1 MYFLSLKNIFQS
13 RDKLKISIIDS
24 GVGGIVFANNL
35 EKEIKDLDL
44 VVNID
49 TEGFPYGQKDLN
61 WLKERLELLIS
72 QAKSNVIIIAC
83 NTLSSLI
90 YYYDL
95 KFKKIVVDVITP
107 TIYFLKDKKYKNIC
121 ILCTKNTIKMDIYG
135 KLLNSNIIYIDTT
148 GLIDDIQNNKNHII
162 NLYNVIDKIDD
173 KCDLVILG
181 CTHLIRIKDE
191 FRKIIDIDILS
202 QDEIF
207 TNIFKI

>member
-1 MYFLSLKNIFQS
+1 M
-13 RDKLKISIIDS
+13 KISIIDS
-24 GVGGIVFANNL
+24 GVGGIVFAKNL
-35 EKEIKDLDL
+35 KKEINDLDL
-44 VVNID
+44 IVNID
-49 TEGFPYGQKDLN
+49 TEGFPYGQKELS

-72 QAKSNVIIIAC
+72 QTKSNVIIIAC

-90 YYYDL
+90 YYFDL

-148 GLIDDIQNNKNHII
+148 ELIDDIQNNNNHII
-162 NLYNVIDKIDD
+162 NLYNVLEKIDD
-173 KCDLVILG
+173 RCDLVILG
-181 CTHLIRIKDE
+181 CTHLIRIKEE

-207 TNIFKI
+207 TNIFKL